1 MLSKR
6 SWLAFF
12 VIPCLFALLISATI
26 SHAQVSYTTTWVG
39 NTYSTIPTY
48 VGNAMRSMWVAPEG
62 IVYTSSAWDESQGSI
77 NIYQNGQKSGTIAA
91 HGETQGGAISGD
103 ATDLFA
109 ALQFNTSLGGSGY
122 VGRYNRSTKTRDL
135 SGRRVRTRPSGARM

>member
-1 MLSKR
+1 MFSKR
-6 SWLAFF
+6 DWLAFF
-12 VIPCLFALLISATI
+12 AIPWLFVLLISATI

-62 IVYTSSAWDESQGSI
+62 VVYTSSAWDESQGSI

-103 ATDLFA
+103 ATYLFA
-109 ALQFNTSLGGSGY
+109 ALQFNTTLGGSGY
-122 VGRYNRSTKTRDL
+122 IGRYNRSTGTRSLTWSASSDKT
-135 SGRRVRTRPSGARM
+135 